1 MTTTQ
6 KSLRMTQLFGI
17 VVILLLI
24 GGIGGWAATT
34 DIAGAVI
41 ARGKMSVL
49 NNAKKVQHLEGG
61 IVAKLAVRNGD
72 HVNAGDLLIRLD
84 DTETKANLAI
94 IESQRDEYMIERAR
108 LEAERDMRANLDL
121 PEALIGDQNSGRLHN
136 ILEGAQRLL
145 TSKIEALDGKK
156 KQLAEQVEQIGG
168 QIGGLEAQFAAKQRQ
183 AEILGRE
190 LESLQTLRAKGLVE
204 QSRILALERQGAML
218 DGDMGQVQAE
228 IGRLRGTISETK
240 LRIIQE
246 DEEWR
251 SEALTNLGEIR
262 AKLATLEEQRT
273 AAIAKLKRIDITAP
287 LSGYVHESNVYT
299 VGGVIGSGE
308 PLMLIIP
315 ESDALIVR
323 ARVGQRDI
331 DNIHIGQSVR
341 LRFTSLSQRV
351 TPELMGDV
359 TTIAPDVT
367 TDQAT
372 GEVYYPIEITLID
385 GEVKKLEG
393 VQLKPGMPVEAF
405 IQTGM
410 RTALS
415 YLAKPFTEQLQ
426 HAFRE

>member
-1 MTTTQ
+1 MSVTQ

-17 VVILLLI
+17 LVVLLLV
-24 GGIGGWAATT
+24 GGVGGWAATT

-49 NNAKKVQHLEGG
+49 NNVKKVQHLEGG

-72 HVNAGDLLIRLD
+72 HVDAGDLLIRLD
-84 DTETKANLAI
+84 DTETRANLAI
-94 IESQRDEYMIERAR
+94 IESQRDEFLIERAR
-108 LEAERDMRANLDL
+108 LEAERDMRPALDL
-121 PEALIGDQNSGRLHN
+121 PESLAGDQNSGRLQT
-136 ILEGAQRLL
+136 ILEGQQKLL
-145 TSKIEALDGKK
+145 TSKLDALAGKK
-156 KQLAEQVEQIGG
+156 KQLSEQVDQIGG
-168 QIGGLEAQFAAKQRQ
+168 QISGLEAQFTAKQRQ

-251 SEALTNLGEIR
+251 SEALTTLGEVR

-287 LSGYVHESNVYT
+287 LSGYVHESTVYT

-331 DNIHIGQSVR
+331 DNIHIGQEVR

-385 GEVKKLEG
+385 GEIKKLEG
-393 VQLKPGMPVEAF
+393 IKLKPGMPVEAF

-415 YLAKPFTEQLQ
+415 YLTKPFTEQLQ

>member
-1 MTTTQ
+1 MSVTQ
-6 KSLRMTQLFGI
+6 KSLRMTQIFGI
-17 VVILLLI
+17 VTVLLLV

-84 DTETKANLAI
+84 DTETRANLAI
-94 IESQRDEYMIERAR
+94 IESQRDEFLIERAR
-108 LEAERDMRANLDL
+108 LEAERDMRPTLDL
-121 PEALIGDQNSGRLHN
+121 SESFAGDQNSGRLQT
-136 ILEGAQRLL
+136 ILEGQQKLL
-145 TSKIEALDGKK
+145 TSKLDALAGKK
-156 KQLAEQVEQIGG
+156 KQLAEQVDQIGG
-168 QIGGLEAQFAAKQRQ
+168 QISGLEAQFAAKRRQ
-183 AEILGRE
+183 AEILSRE
-190 LESLQTLRAKGLVE
+190 LDALRTLREKGLVE

-228 IGRLRGTISETK
+228 VGRLRGTISETK

-251 SEALTNLGEIR
+251 SEALTTLGEVR

-287 LSGYVHESNVYT
+287 LSGYVHELNVYT
-299 VGGVIGSGE
+299 IGGVIGSGE

-315 ESDALIVR
+315 EGDALIVR

-331 DNIHIGQSVR
+331 DNIHVGQEVR

-385 GEVKKLEG
+385 GEIKKLEG
-393 VQLKPGMPVEAF
+393 IQLKPGMPVEAF

-415 YLAKPFTEQLQ
+415 YLTKPFTEQLQ

>member
-1 MTTTQ
+1 MSVTQ
-6 KSLRMTQLFGI
+6 KSLRMTQLFGVL
-17 VVILLLI
+17 VVVLLV
-24 GGIGGWAATT
+24 GGVGGWAATT

-84 DTETKANLAI
+84 DTETRANLAI
-94 IESQRDEYMIERAR
+94 IESQRDEFLIERAR
-108 LEAERDMRANLDL
+108 LEAERDMRPALDL
-121 PEALIGDQNSGRLHN
+121 PESLAGDQNSGRLQT
-136 ILEGAQRLL
+136 ILEGQQKLL
-145 TSKIEALDGKK
+145 KSKLDALAGKK

-168 QIGGLEAQFAAKQRQ
+168 QISGLESQFAAKQRQ
-183 AEILGRE
+183 VEILGRE

-218 DGDMGQVQAE
+218 DGDMGQIQAE

-251 SEALTNLGEIR
+251 SEALTTLGEVR

-331 DNIHIGQSVR
+331 DNIHIGQEVR

-385 GEVKKLEG
+385 GEIKKLEG
-393 VQLKPGMPVEAF
+393 IQLKPGMPVEAF

-415 YLAKPFTEQLQ
+415 YLTKPFTEQLQ

>member
-1 MTTTQ
+1 MSVTQ
-6 KSLRMTQLFGI
+6 KSLRMTQIFGVL
-17 VVILLLI
+17 VVLLLV
-24 GGIGGWAATT
+24 GGVGGWAATT

-72 HVNAGDLLIRLD
+72 HVKAGDLLIRLD

-94 IESQRDEYMIERAR
+94 IESQRDEFLIERAR
-108 LEAERDMRANLDL
+108 LEAERDMRPALDL
-121 PEALIGDQNSGRLHN
+121 PESLAGDQNSGRLQT
-136 ILEGAQRLL
+136 ILEGQQKLL
-145 TSKIEALDGKK
+145 TSKLDALEGKK
-156 KQLAEQVEQIGG
+156 NQLAEQVEQIGG
-168 QIGGLEAQFAAKQRQ
+168 QISGLESQFAAKQRQ
-183 AEILGRE
+183 VEILGRE

-218 DGDMGQVQAE
+218 DGDMGQIQAE

-251 SEALTNLGEIR
+251 SEALTTLGEVR

-273 AAIAKLKRIDITAP
+273 AAVAKLRRIDITAP

-323 ARVGQRDI
+323 ARVGQRDV
-331 DNIHIGQSVR
+331 DNIHIGQEVR

-393 VQLKPGMPVEAF
+393 IQLKPGMPVEAF

-415 YLAKPFTEQLQ
+415 YLTKPFTEQLQ

>member
-1 MTTTQ
+1 MSVTQ
-6 KSLRMTQLFGI
+6 KSLRMTQVFGVL
-17 VVILLLI
+17 VVLLLV
-24 GGIGGWAATT
+24 GGVGGWAATT

-84 DTETKANLAI
+84 DTETRANLAI
-94 IESQRDEYMIERAR
+94 IESQRDEFLIERAR
-108 LEAERDMRANLDL
+108 LEAERDMRPALDL
-121 PEALIGDQNSGRLHN
+121 PESLAGDQNSGRLQT
-136 ILEGAQRLL
+136 ILEGQQKLL
-145 TSKIEALDGKK
+145 KSKLDALTGKK

-168 QIGGLEAQFAAKQRQ
+168 QISGLESQFAAKQRQ
-183 AEILGRE
+183 VEILGRE

-218 DGDMGQVQAE
+218 DGDMGQIQAE

-251 SEALTNLGEIR
+251 SEALTTLGEVR

-331 DNIHIGQSVR
+331 DNIHIGQEVR

-385 GEVKKLEG
+385 GEIKKLEG
-393 VQLKPGMPVEAF
+393 IQLKPGMPVEAF

-415 YLAKPFTEQLQ
+415 YLTKPFTEQLQ

>member
-1 MTTTQ
+1 MSVTQ
-6 KSLRMTQLFGI
+6 KSLRMTQFFGI
-17 VVILLLI
+17 LVVLLLV
-24 GGIGGWAATT
+24 GGVGGWAATT

-72 HVNAGDLLIRLD
+72 HVKAGDLLIRLD

-94 IESQRDEYMIERAR
+94 IESQRDEFLIERAR
-108 LEAERDMRANLDL
+108 LEAERDMRPALDL
-121 PEALIGDQNSGRLHN
+121 PETLAGDQNSGRLQT
-136 ILEGAQRLL
+136 ILEGQQKLL
-145 TSKIEALDGKK
+145 TSKLDALEGKK
-156 KQLAEQVEQIGG
+156 NQLAEQVEQIGG
-168 QIGGLEAQFAAKQRQ
+168 QISGLESQFAAKQRQ
-183 AEILGRE
+183 VEILGRE

-218 DGDMGQVQAE
+218 DGDMGQIQAE

-251 SEALTNLGEIR
+251 SEALTTLGEVR

-273 AAIAKLKRIDITAP
+273 AAVAKLRRIDITAP

-323 ARVGQRDI
+323 ARVGQRDV
-331 DNIHIGQSVR
+331 DNIHIGQEVR

-393 VQLKPGMPVEAF
+393 IQLKPGMPVEAF

-415 YLAKPFTEQLQ
+415 YLTKPFTEQLQ